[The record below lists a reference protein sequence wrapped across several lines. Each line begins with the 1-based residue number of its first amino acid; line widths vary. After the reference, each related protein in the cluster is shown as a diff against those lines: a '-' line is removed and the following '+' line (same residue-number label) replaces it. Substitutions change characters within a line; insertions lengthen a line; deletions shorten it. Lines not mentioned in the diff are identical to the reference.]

1 MLIQLTT
8 SISCIVFALEWTRL
22 PAGEFMLAQEW
33 TRAHGQHAGLWP
45 SWLLCPA
52 QTASQ
57 TEIKMDNGRT
67 D

>member
-45 SWLLCPA
+45 CWPMAIVAAVSSADSKPDRD
-52 QTASQ
+52 Q
-57 TEIKMDNGRT
+57 DG
-67 D
+67 